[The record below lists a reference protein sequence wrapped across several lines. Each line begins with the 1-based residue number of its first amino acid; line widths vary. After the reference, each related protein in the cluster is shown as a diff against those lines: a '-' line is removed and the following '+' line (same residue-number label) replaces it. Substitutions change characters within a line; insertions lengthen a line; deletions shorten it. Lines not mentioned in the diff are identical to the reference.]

1 MKVNGKELKA
11 RENMTVSILLKE
23 QGFRAERVA
32 VELNGEICPK
42 SQYDNVI
49 LKDDD
54 VIEIV
59 SFVGGG

>member
-1 MKVNGKELKA
+1 MKVNGKELSAK
-11 RENMTVSILLKE
+11 EMTVSIMLEE

-42 SQYDNVI
+42 SQYDKVI

-54 VIEIV
+54 VIEVV